1 MCPRKVTVG
10 LVFVAFA
17 AGCAFQ
23 DAIVHAPPSG
33 LVTTATRVPGSSAVV
48 LSMPFVD
55 QRPDRSR
62 CGMKKAMSKPS
73 ANVYCADAPASWLA
87 ELVAQEL
94 RTEGYRVYDSEPPA
108 AQPVV
113 RIEGVLTQM
122 FVEPEVE
129 FVFAYASY
137 IPEAD
142 IAVKLIA
149 RGEHFEADRRF
160 YFKGAGEYNG
170 GGLESN
176 FQLALN
182 NSVKASV
189 QGLVSAIAEVVA
201 YGPPFDAYGCSV
213 PKDSSA
219 QK

>member
-1 MCPRKVTVG
+1 MALG
-10 LVFVAFA
+10 FLAFA

-33 LVTTATRVPGSSAVV
+33 LVTTGTRVQGSPAVV

-73 ANVYCADAPASWLA
+73 ADVHCAEPPANWLA
-87 ELVAQEL
+87 KLVAQEL
-94 RTEGYRVYDSEPPA
+94 RTQGFRVYDSEPPA
-108 AQPVV
+108 GQPVV
-113 RIEGVLTQM
+113 RIQGFLTQM

-129 FVFAYASY
+129 FFFVSASY

-142 IAVKLIA
+142 IAVKLVA
-149 RGEHFEADRRF
+149 TGEHFDAERRF

-182 NSVKASV
+182 NSVRASV
-189 QGLVSAIAEVVA
+189 LGLVTAIAEVVA
-201 YGPPFDAYGCSV
+201 YAPSFDAYGCSV
-213 PKDSSA
+213 PKAWSA